1 MTASSYLAVALCA
14 LAFVLALAFR
24 RHRAAQL
31 LAAGT
36 LAVGALSLPA
46 GDGLLAAR
54 AAEAATMFLPGCWL
68 LALLLPEPPLRSRRM
83 LGFALVLALA
93 VALTALAPTHV
104 WDALQRVLPLGGVA
118 RPWRE
123 ALALNLLAA
132 AIATGQWLYR
142 RRPLD
147 AFVASALL
155 LAAGGWLQLA
165 GLDLRSWLLAGAA
178 VLGVGVVYSSWRLA
192 FLDALTGLPNRR
204 ALDETL
210 ARLSGDYALA
220 MVDVDHFK
228 QFNDKHGHDAGDRV
242 LAAVARSLAQT
253 RTAQAFRFGGEEFC
267 LLFRRPSRPRLPA
280 RTRASRSK
288 RCACPCRPSPRRRK
302 TARPCARAPP
312 APRRPCRSRR
322 ASAWPSAAPRDVRRR
337 RCSRPPINAC
347 TKPRTR
353 GVIRSS
359 PRPEHAGRRFSY
371 SDETAD
377 GRNGRAPVIIREIS
391 Q

>member
-1 MTASSYLAVALCA
+1 MPASSYLAVALCA
-14 LAFVLALAFR
+14 LAFALALAFR

-36 LAVGALSLPA
+36 LAVGALSLPD
-46 GDGLLAAR
+46 GSGLLAAR
-54 AAEAATMFLPGCWL
+54 ATEAATMFLPWCWL

-83 LGFALVLALA
+83 LAFSLALALA
-93 VALTALAPTHV
+93 VVLTALAPAHV
-104 WDALQRVLPLGGVA
+104 WDALQRLLPFGGVA

-123 ALALNLLAA
+123 ALALNLLAV
-132 AIATGQWLYR
+132 AIAAAHWLYR

-147 AFVASALL
+147 AFVALALL
-155 LAAGGWLQLA
+155 CASGGWLQLA

-178 VLGVGVVYSSWRLA
+178 LLGIGVVHSSWRLA

-253 RTAQAFRFGGEEFC
+253 RAAQAFRFGGEEFC
-267 LLFRRPSRPRLPA
+267 LLFRRPALAKAACEDARTAIEAMRVRLPA
-280 RTRASRSK
+280 RPAAARSGK
-288 RCACPCRPSPRRRK
+288 PARK
-302 TARPCARAPP
+302 SGARAAP
-312 APRRPCRSRR
+312 AVQVTASIGLAQRSAARR
-322 ASAWPSAAPRDVRRR
+322 APAEVLKAADQ
-337 RCSRPPINAC
+337 CLYKA
-347 TKPRTR
+347 K
-353 GVIRSS
+353 
-359 PRPEHAGRRFSY
+359 
-371 SDETAD
+371 DK
-377 GRNGRAPVIIREIS
+377 GRNQVVAS
-391 Q
+391 A

>member
-267 LLFRRPSRPRLPA
+267 LLFRRPEQAKAACEDARVAIEALRVSLPA
-280 RTRASRSK
+280 KPAAPKNGKTV
-288 RCACPCRPSPRRRK
+288 RK
-302 TARPCARAPP
+302 SAARAAP
-312 APRRPCRSRR
+312 AVQVTASLGLAQRSAARRTPAEVLKAADQCLYKAKDKGRNQVV
-322 ASAWPSAAPRDVRRR
+322 ASA
-337 RCSRPPINAC
+337 
-347 TKPRTR
+347 
-353 GVIRSS
+353 
-359 PRPEHAGRRFSY
+359 
-371 SDETAD
+371 
-377 GRNGRAPVIIREIS
+377 
-391 Q
+391 